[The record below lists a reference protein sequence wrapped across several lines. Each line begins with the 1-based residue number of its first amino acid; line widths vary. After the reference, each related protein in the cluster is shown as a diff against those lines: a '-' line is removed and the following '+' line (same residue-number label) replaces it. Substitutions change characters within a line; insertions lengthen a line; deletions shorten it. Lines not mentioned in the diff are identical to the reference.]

1 MQAALTRYRVIAY
14 VVGVALLLLTAGVL
28 VQLVAHDKALVEVV
42 GPVHGFLYIVYV
54 ILGFDLGRR
63 ARWPLPKIVLVLLA
77 GVVPFLTFVA
87 ERRVTGELRAL
98 RELRAPTTTA

>member
-28 VQLVAHDKALVEVV
+28 VQVFGGGKTMVSIV
-42 GPVHGFLYIVYV
+42 GPVHGFLYIGYV
-54 ILGFDLGRR
+54 ILSYDLGRR
-63 ARWPLPKIVLVLLA
+63 AGWPLTRIVLVLLA

-87 ERRVTGELRAL
+87 ERRVTRA
-98 RELRAPTTTA
+98 LRAPTLRSDF